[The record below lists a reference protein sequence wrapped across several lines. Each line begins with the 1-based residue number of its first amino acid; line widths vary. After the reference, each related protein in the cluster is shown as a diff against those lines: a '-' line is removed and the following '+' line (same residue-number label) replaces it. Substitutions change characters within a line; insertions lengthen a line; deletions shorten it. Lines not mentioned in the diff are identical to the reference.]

1 MRFNDLLRTVLAN
14 MSEGTS
20 ATVTRWRQ
28 CIDLLAQY
36 DVSGASTANALDE
49 NDRQAILDLV
59 AQMRPHISLDQ
70 RIASVVEL
78 GSRLRSPGLVRLLS
92 QDHPTLVAAMMAQ
105 VHLSDAD
112 WAAIIPDLGPLAR
125 SVLRRRADLEPLA
138 EATLRQFGN
147 VDMALTSLVP
157 VEQPFVDMVDDI
169 AGVGAADGDTRDE
182 ADADE
187 QSQIVRIVERI
198 ERFTEA
204 RTHRQD
210 ADAPAEEISAPSE
223 SAQPEPVVTGDLEAL
238 DAIPTL
244 PAPVN
249 AFAFETDVGGVLRLT
264 SGAHRAAV
272 VGLSIGAPALDSR
285 NGADGTALGAFRRRA
300 AFQNARFTI
309 GEGALEGAWRM
320 SAEPRFD
327 RASGRFL
334 GYAGAA
340 RREYAHEGL
349 VRTAA
354 PEDGWSGLSAA
365 STRQLIHE
373 LRTPLNAIHGYAEMI
388 DAQLLGP
395 VSMAYRDMA
404 QRILVDARSLL
415 GTFED
420 LDLASRIERGD
431 YRSHGEHLDLGSML
445 SAIIAAFTRAGEPPV
460 HFSIAPYLP
469 KVVGDRAQMERMLT
483 HLLRAGFSA
492 LAPEEALSLSLDV
505 SVAGTALELR
515 LHRPEALRNLS
526 ADTLLD
532 HGDLVDQK
540 LRDAPPLGLAFT
552 LKLVRGIATHLGGL
566 FEIGP
571 ESFSLTLPVAA
582 AADGDRENQG

>member
-14 MSEGTS
+14 MSEGTG

-49 NDRQAILDLV
+49 GDRQAILDLV

-157 VEQPFVDMVDDI
+157 VEQPFVDMVDDV
-169 AGVGAADGDTRDE
+169 AGAGAADSDTRDE

-210 ADAPAEEISAPSE
+210 ADTPADEISA
-223 SAQPEPVVTGDLEAL
+223 AQPEPVVATDLEAMDL
-238 DAIPTL
+238 IPTL

-264 SGAHRAAV
+264 SGAHRAAS

-431 YRSHGEHLDLGSML
+431 YRSHSEHLDLGSML
-445 SAIIAAFTRAGEPPV
+445 SAIIALFARAGESPV
-460 HFSIAPYLP
+460 QFSIAPYLP
-469 KVVGDRAQMERMLT
+469 KVVGDRAQTDRMLT

-505 SVAGTALELR
+505 SAAGTALELR
-515 LHRPEALRNLS
+515 LQRPEALRNLT
-526 ADTLLD
+526 ADALLD

-540 LRDAPPLGLAFT
+540 LREAPPLGLAFT